1 MNLSTSIKTL
11 RLKVDGTNYTG
22 SADTSDLTS
31 EYVDTQGFEGCRFV
45 VGFGALTSTAVTSI
59 KVQQCDT
66 SDGSY
71 SDLTGT
77 SITVADDDDNKIAIV
92 DIYRPRERYLK
103 LVTDRGT
110 ANAVVDFLVAEL
122 YGATAHPVSQSSS
135 IVISQEVHASPA
147 EGTA

>member
-22 SADTSDLTS
+22 AADTSDLTS